1 MGMAGQEHPR
11 TVTTEPASLQGEE
24 VAPSRQQALLRLPS
38 FHAVAWPVVTLA
50 VLVGLWEAVVLLF
63 KTPVYILPSPV
74 EVATVGWS
82 MLPLLWEHTL
92 WTAWEVAI
100 AFVLSVAIGVPLGVL
115 AVESKPFERTVYP
128 LLVASQTFPKLA
140 IAPLLTV
147 WFGLGFTPKILVA
160 FLIAFFPVVINTAV
174 GLRSVE
180 SEMIALSRSIG
191 LGRVGTFFKI
201 KLPAALPSM
210 FGGFK
215 IAITLALVGAVVG
228 EFLGSE
234 NGLGHIMIVAQGTIQ
249 MGLLFAALIALTV
262 LGLVAYGL
270 VALAE
275 MVAIPWRTDAT
286 TVAQGSM

>member
-1 MGMAGQEHPR
+1 MQ
-11 TVTTEPASLQGEE
+11 SI
-24 VAPSRQQALLRLPS
+24 
-38 FHAVAWPVVTLA
+38 AWPAVTL
-50 VLVGLWEAVVLLF
+50 VLIIVAWEAVVLLF
-63 KTPVYILPSPV
+63 KTPVYILPSPT

-82 MLPLLWEHTL
+82 MFPLLWQHTL
-92 WTAWEVAI
+92 WTAWEVAV
-100 AFVLSVAIGVPLGVL
+100 AFVVSVAIGVPLGVL
-115 AVESKPFERTVYP
+115 AVESRPFERTVYP

-180 SEMIALSRSIG
+180 SDMIELSRSIG
-191 LGRVGTFFKI
+191 LSRVQTFVKI

-215 IAITLALVGAVVG
+215 IAVTLALVGAVVG

-234 NGLGHIMIVAQGTIQ
+234 EGLGHIMIVAQGTIQ

-262 LGLVAYGL
+262 LGLIAYGL

-275 MVAIPWRTDAT
+275 MLAIPWRSDAAE
-286 TVAQGSM
+286 VAQGSM